1 VPQSLTPISLP
12 ADSVVLQRLRRDHPC
27 VLHMPRLSRMSDSL
41 STSTTCTLVETAV
54 DAIRNLSSATPEVLP
69 SLRQFRL
76 ERVACASV
84 RQEAYRNDVT
94 GAIEL
99 PRWSVEFNSDE
110 QPSIAVEIDRL
121 TGEARAFTVPKEFDF
136 SAIDVC
142 G

>member
-1 VPQSLTPISLP
+1 
-12 ADSVVLQRLRRDHPC
+12 
-27 VLHMPRLSRMSDSL
+27 MPRLSRMSDSL

-54 DAIRNLSSATPEVLP
+54 DVIRNLSSATPEVLP